1 MRTLPIGSA
10 VALLC
15 VAAAPAD
22 AMPFPSF
29 DDYMPSAFTLT
40 AGGCGVGFHRGP
52 YGGCRPNGYGY
63 GYGVVGVPAYGY
75 GGYGYGYHGG
85 YGYGYHGG
93 YGAYGWH
100 GGVYHGGAYGWHG
113 GAYHGG
119 AWHGGGWHGGAVHV
133 R

>member
-1 MRTLPIGSA
+1 MRTLLIGSA
-10 VALLC
+10 FALLGA
-15 VAAAPAD
+15 AAAPAK
-22 AMPFPSF
+22 AMPFPSLA
-29 DDYMPSAFTLT
+29 DQAPSAITLT
-40 AGGCGVGFHRGP
+40 AGGCGIGFHRGP

-63 GYGVVGVPAYGY
+63 GVVSVPA
-75 GGYGYGYHGG
+75 YGYGYHGG

-93 YGAYGWH
+93 YGAYGYH

-119 AWHGGGWHGGAVHV
+119 AWHGGGWHGGGVHV